1 MKIKPLNDRIVVERL
16 EAKGK
21 TAGGIFLPD
30 NAKEKPK
37 QGRVVAVGEG
47 RLTKDGKRIAPDVKT
62 GDTVVF
68 GAYAGTEVE
77 LDGKEYAILKEEDI
91 LGVVESTGKARSAG
105 A

>member
-1 MKIKPLNDRIVVERL
+1 MKIKPLNDRVVVERL
-16 EAKGK
+16 EAQEK
-21 TAGGIFLPD
+21 TTGGIFLPD

-47 RLTKDGKRIAPDVKT
+47 RLTKDGKRVAPDVKK

-77 LDGKEYAILKEEDI
+77 IDGQEYVILKEEDI
-91 LGVVESTGKARSAG
+91 FGVIESTGKTRSAG